1 MLTTIDRILRG
12 LADATHREAA
22 FSEVAMWASVF
33 FSMIGYE
40 RQEEQE

>member
-1 MLTTIDRILRG
+1 MINAIDRILRG

-22 FSEVAMWASVF
+22 WSEVAMWMSVF
-33 FSMIGYE
+33 FSLIGYE